1 MRTDEDLPVRHLCT
15 LIYRLP
21 ARVSE
26 GLVAMACLAVS
37 ARHRPTGVPPHPNR
51 PIGDLVHSQTLN
63 DLAGRVAELV
73 DDMGMDQRFLVMGL
87 LSFLEAEL
95 AEWAD
100 AGSVLSR
107 RADRL
112 DMIDYWERMLAQPE
126 DRRRQPMADAEIRN
140 LIQKLQPPSADE
152 EEEDRKEAARA
163 LDLFREG
170 KRDFSEK
177 FWALY
182 QVRRKKYLAE
192 SYWKR
197 GGRDEPEG
205 TE

>member
-1 MRTDEDLPVRHLCT
+1 MRTDEDLPIRHLCT

-21 ARVSE
+21 ARVSKA
-26 GLVAMACLAVS
+26 LVAMACLAVS
-37 ARHRPTGVPPHPNR
+37 ARHRPTGVPPDPDR

-73 DDMGMDQRFLVMGL
+73 DDMKMDQRFLVMGL

-100 AGSVLSR
+100 AGSVLSK

-112 DMIDYWERMLAQPE
+112 DMIDYWEQMLAQPE
-126 DRRRQPMADAEIRN
+126 DRRQPMADAEIRN
-140 LIQKLQPPSADE
+140 LIQKLQPPSADD

-182 QVRRKKYLAE
+182 QIRRKKYLAE

>member
-1 MRTDEDLPVRHLCT
+1 MRTDEDLPIRHLCT
-15 LIYRLP
+15 LISRLP

-26 GLVAMACLAVS
+26 ELVAMACLAVS
-37 ARHRPTGVPPHPNR
+37 ARHRPTGVATDPDR

-63 DLAGRVAELV
+63 DLAARVAELV

-87 LSFLEAEL
+87 VSFLEAEL

-100 AGSVLSR
+100 AGSVVSR
-107 RADRL
+107 RADRM
-112 DMIDYWERMLAQPE
+112 DEIGYWEEMLAQPE

-140 LIQKLQPPSADE
+140 LIHKLQPPSADE
-152 EEEDRKEAARA
+152 EEEHRKDAARA
-163 LDLFREG
+163 LDLFREW

-182 QVRRKKYLAE
+182 QIRRKKYLAR
-192 SYWKR
+192 SYWER
-197 GGRDEPEG
+197 GGRYEQEG